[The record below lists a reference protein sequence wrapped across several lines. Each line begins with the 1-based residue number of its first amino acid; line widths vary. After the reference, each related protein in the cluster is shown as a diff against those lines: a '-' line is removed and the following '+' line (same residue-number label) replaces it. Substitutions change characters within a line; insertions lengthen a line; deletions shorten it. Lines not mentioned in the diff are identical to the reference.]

1 MEETDKEPQSATDV
15 LASLQEEVKS
25 EGPAASPVATEVSTP
40 VAESAASTPEDAA
53 ATPATAAAAEN
64 GASADTKSSIS
75 NGTIAARAARRT
87 FAPDDDEPLPTVDA
101 VPFLAA
107 LKYAFTAC
115 AKEDDQPA
123 LAFVVV
129 ARDHLRQR
137 LVFAARD
144 GRRWHAAYVAAPE
157 NLVQSTVA
165 LTRECIEGAI
175 KDLAY
180 AARRDSN
187 AKVVF
192 DWTQPL
198 RWFVRYGAPT
208 PLTIPLADFAPGR
221 EPEEW
226 ELPSIGRDVVHGLG
240 RPAMLDFEATHEAK
254 ARTWLGGG
262 ALVRRDELDDH
273 GRRHVTLVDSSGE
286 ELARA
291 VLVQLG
297 RTDGLPRD
305 PQQAF
310 PGTLSPA
317 ASAGWLERTT
327 DAAARPASEAGRK
340 PRAKKPA
347 ASESGI
353 AAGPARTIDPAG
365 RWFVETRNSNTGA
378 WEKTFP
384 GEEAEARGYYESHS
398 DDPRPMRLVGPDG
411 STVVARPGQ
420 AGGPAVAV
428 RKPRGAATKTGAK
441 VVPIGRAKGASA
453 KTASAGKASKKPGA
467 KKAAPTKGRKRR

>member
-25 EGPAASPVATEVSTP
+25 EAAAASPVAT
-40 VAESAASTPEDAA
+40 DAA
-53 ATPATAAAAEN
+53 AAVPEGTASTAEDAGVAPATEPAAEN
-64 GASADTKSSIS
+64 VASADTKTSIPDGTLSSRS
-75 NGTIAARAARRT
+75 ARRT

-129 ARDHLRQR
+129 ARDYPRQR

-157 NLVQSTVA
+157 KLIQSTVA
-165 LTRECIEGAI
+165 LTRESIEGAI

-187 AKVVF
+187 AKVAF

-208 PLTIPLADFAPGR
+208 PITIPLADFAPGH
-221 EPEEW
+221 EPEAW
-226 ELPSIGRDVVHGLG
+226 ELPSIGRDLIHGFS
-240 RPAMLDFEATHEAK
+240 RPATLDFEATHEAK

-310 PGTLSPA
+310 PGTLSPDE
-317 ASAGWLERTT
+317 SPGWLERATG
-327 DAAARPASEAGRK
+327 AAASPPAEPTKK
-340 PRAKKPA
+340 PRAKKSA
-347 ASESGI
+347 AFEPGI
-353 AAGPARTIDPAG
+353 AAGPARTIDPDG
-365 RWFVETRNSNTGA
+365 RWFVEARNSNTNA
-378 WEKTFP
+378 WDKLFP
-384 GEEAEARGYYESHS
+384 GDEDEARKYYDAHS
-398 DDPRPMRLVGPDG
+398 DDPRPMRLVKSDG
-411 STVVARPGQ
+411 SVALTRPGN

-428 RKPRGAATKTGAK
+428 HKPRGANAASK
-441 VVPIGRAKGASA
+441 VVPITSA
-453 KTASAGKASKKPGA
+453 KPSSVGKAPKKAGA
-467 KKAAPTKGRKRR
+467 KKASPKRGSKRR